1 MRNHT
6 QNTFKEEKKMT
17 RFVSVRNEQVA
28 ELVSR
33 TDEQV
38 VLKMEDGK
46 EKSISPATLKRW
58 WKEIWEEIKEPQTEE
73 ITSTD
78 EVVAEAEEITLTEA
92 EMEYVEH
99 DAAVIEEMTQ
109 PEEIAD
115 EQTEEDPVIEEEVV
129 AKVEKKAKKPAKKK
143 TIDNP
148 HPLKKVIED
157 LAEEIGT
164 EITTATVPTFKS
176 LKVEGKRYGAF
187 TFDDDSVILWL
198 YSEAI
203 EGLTEFR
210 KINHI
215 LDARVKFEEMN
226 DETVSKVK
234 QLVLASLEFTKAKMA
249 AKKTK

>member
-1 MRNHT
+1 
-6 QNTFKEEKKMT
+6 MT
-17 RFVSVRNEQVA
+17 RFVSVRTEQVA

-33 TDEQV
+33 TVEQV

-58 WKEIWEEIKEPQTEE
+58 WKEIEEPQTEE
-73 ITSTD
+73 ITPTD

-92 EMEYVEH
+92 EVKYAEL

-109 PEEIAD
+109 PEENTA
-115 EQTEEDPVIEEEVV
+115 EQIEEEPV
-129 AKVEKKAKKPAKKK
+129 AKVEKKAKKSAKKK

-157 LAEEIGT
+157 LAAEMGT
-164 EITTATVPTFKS
+164 EVTTATVPTFKS

-187 TFDDDSVILWL
+187 TFDEESVTLWL
-198 YSEAI
+198 NSEAI
-203 EGLTEFR
+203 EGLTAYK

-215 LDARVKFEEMN
+215 LDARIRFEEMT
-226 DETVSKVK
+226 DENISKAK
-234 QLVLASLEFTKAKMA
+234 QLVLASLTFTKAKME
-249 AKKTK
+249 AKKKLNNSQN

>member
-6 QNTFKEEKKMT
+6 QNTFKEEKKMK
-17 RFVSVRNEQVA
+17 RFISVRNEQVA

-33 TDEQV
+33 TDDQV

-58 WKEIWEEIKEPQTEE
+58 WKEIEEPQTEE
-73 ITSTD
+73 ITMTD
-78 EVVAEAEEITLTEA
+78 EVVAEA
-92 EMEYVEH
+92 
-99 DAAVIEEMTQ
+99 
-109 PEEIAD
+109 
-115 EQTEEDPVIEEEVV
+115 DPVIEEEPV
-129 AKVEKKAKKPAKKK
+129 AKVEKKAKKPAKKN

-157 LAEEIGT
+157 LAAEIGT
-164 EITTATVPTFKS
+164 EVTTATVPTFKS

-187 TFDDDSVILWL
+187 TFDEESVTLWL

-203 EGLTEFR
+203 EGLTDYR
-210 KINHI
+210 KIKHI

-226 DETVSKVK
+226 DEVVAKVK
-234 QLVLASLEFTKAKMA
+234 QLVLASLAFTKAKIE

>member
-6 QNTFKEEKKMT
+6 QNTFKEKKKMT

-38 VLKMEDGK
+38 VLKMEDGR

-58 WKEIWEEIKEPQTEE
+58 WKEIEEPQTEE
-73 ITSTD
+73 ITSTE
-78 EVVAEAEEITLTEA
+78 EVVAEAE
-92 EMEYVEH
+92 VSW
-99 DAAVIEEMTQ
+99 
-109 PEEIAD
+109 
-115 EQTEEDPVIEEEVV
+115 VIEEEASWVIEEEPV

-157 LAEEIGT
+157 LAAEMGT
-164 EITTATVPTFKS
+164 EVTTATVPTFKS
-176 LKVEGKRYGAF
+176 LKVEGRRYGAF
-187 TFDDDSVILWL
+187 TFDDDSVTLWL

-210 KINHI
+210 KIKHI
-215 LDARVKFEEMN
+215 LDARIRFEEMT
-226 DETVSKVK
+226 DENISKVK
-234 QLVLASLEFTKAKMA
+234 QLVLASLAFTKAKME

>member
-1 MRNHT
+1 
-6 QNTFKEEKKMT
+6 MT
-17 RFVSVRNEQVA
+17 RFVSVRNGKVA

-58 WKEIWEEIKEPQTEE
+58 WKEIKEPQTEE

-78 EVVAEAEEITLTEA
+78 EVVAEA
-92 EMEYVEH
+92 
-99 DAAVIEEMTQ
+99 
-109 PEEIAD
+109 
-115 EQTEEDPVIEEEVV
+115 DPVIEEEPV

-157 LAEEIGT
+157 LAAEIGT
-164 EITTATVPTFKS
+164 EVTTATVPTFKS

-187 TFDDDSVILWL
+187 TFDDDSVTLWL

-210 KINHI
+210 KIKHI

-226 DETVSKVK
+226 DENVSKVK
-234 QLVLASLEFTKAKMA
+234 QLVLASLAFTKAKIE

>member
-1 MRNHT
+1 MRNHA
-6 QNTFKEEKKMT
+6 QNTFKEEKNMT
-17 RFVSVRNEQVA
+17 RFVSIRNGQVA

-38 VLKMEDGK
+38 VLKMENGK
-46 EKSISPATLKRW
+46 EKPISPATLKRW
-58 WKEIWEEIKEPQTEE
+58 WKEIEEPQTEE

-78 EVVAEAEEITLTEA
+78 EVVAEAA
-92 EMEYVEH
+92 
-99 DAAVIEEMTQ
+99 
-109 PEEIAD
+109 
-115 EQTEEDPVIEEEVV
+115 PVIEEEPV

-157 LAEEIGT
+157 FAAEIGT
-164 EITTATVPTFKS
+164 EVTTATVPTFKS

-187 TFDDDSVILWL
+187 TFDDDSVTLWL

-203 EGLTEFR
+203 EGLTDYR
-210 KINHI
+210 KIKHI
-215 LDARVKFEEMN
+215 LDARVKFEEIN
-226 DETVSKVK
+226 DEVVAKVK
-234 QLVLASLEFTKAKMA
+234 QLVLASLEFTKAKIE

>member
-1 MRNHT
+1 
-6 QNTFKEEKKMT
+6 MT

-58 WKEIWEEIKEPQTEE
+58 WKEIEEPQTEE

-78 EVVAEAEEITLTEA
+78 EVVAEETDLQQIADENSSGPLQIGEIMEIIEVDTNIEA
-92 EMEYVEH
+92 
-99 DAAVIEEMTQ
+99 IEE
-109 PEEIAD
+109 

-157 LAEEIGT
+157 LAAEIGT
-164 EITTATVPTFKS
+164 EVTTATVPTFKS

-187 TFDDDSVILWL
+187 TFDDDSVTLWL
-198 YSEAI
+198 NSEAI
-203 EGLTEFR
+203 EGLTDYR

-215 LDARVKFEEMN
+215 LDARIKFEEMT
-226 DETVSKVK
+226 DENVSKVK
-234 QLVLASLEFTKAKMA
+234 QLVLASLAFTKAK
-249 AKKTK
+249 KTK

>member
-1 MRNHT
+1 M
-6 QNTFKEEKKMT
+6 K
-17 RFVSVRNEQVA
+17 RFTSVRNGQVA

-38 VLKMEDGK
+38 VLKMENGE

-58 WKEIWEEIKEPQTEE
+58 WKEIEEPQTEE

-78 EVVAEAEEITLTEA
+78 EVVAEADL
-92 EMEYVEH
+92 
-99 DAAVIEEMTQ
+99 
-109 PEEIAD
+109 
-115 EQTEEDPVIEEEVV
+115 VIEEEPV

-157 LAEEIGT
+157 LAAEIGT
-164 EITTATVPTFKS
+164 EVTTATVPTFKS

-187 TFDDDSVILWL
+187 TFDDDSVTLWL

-210 KINHI
+210 KIKHI

-226 DETVSKVK
+226 DENVSKVK
-234 QLVLASLEFTKAKMA
+234 QLVLASLAFTKAKIE

>member
-1 MRNHT
+1 
-6 QNTFKEEKKMT
+6 MT
-17 RFVSVRNEQVA
+17 RFVSIRNGQVA

-38 VLKMEDGK
+38 VLKMENGK
-46 EKSISPATLKRW
+46 EKPISPATLKRW
-58 WKEIWEEIKEPQTEE
+58 WKEIEEPQTEE

-78 EVVAEAEEITLTEA
+78 EVVAEAA
-92 EMEYVEH
+92 
-99 DAAVIEEMTQ
+99 
-109 PEEIAD
+109 
-115 EQTEEDPVIEEEVV
+115 PVIEEEPV

-157 LAEEIGT
+157 FAAEIGT
-164 EITTATVPTFKS
+164 EVTTATVPTFKS

-187 TFDDDSVILWL
+187 TFDDDSVTLWL

-203 EGLTEFR
+203 EGLTDYR
-210 KINHI
+210 KIKHI
-215 LDARVKFEEMN
+215 LDARVKFEEIN
-226 DETVSKVK
+226 DEVVAKVK
-234 QLVLASLEFTKAKMA
+234 QLVLASLEFTKAKIE

>member
-1 MRNHT
+1 MKK
-6 QNTFKEEKKMT
+6 FK
-17 RFVSVRNEQVA
+17 SVRNGQVA

-38 VLKMEDGK
+38 VLKMENGE

-58 WKEIWEEIKEPQTEE
+58 WKEIEEPQTEE

-78 EVVAEAEEITLTEA
+78 EVVAEADL
-92 EMEYVEH
+92 
-99 DAAVIEEMTQ
+99 
-109 PEEIAD
+109 
-115 EQTEEDPVIEEEVV
+115 VIEEEPV

-157 LAEEIGT
+157 LAAEIGT
-164 EITTATVPTFKS
+164 EVTTATVPTFKS

-187 TFDDDSVILWL
+187 TFDDDSVTLWL

-210 KINHI
+210 KIKHI

-226 DETVSKVK
+226 DEVVAKVK
-234 QLVLASLEFTKAKMA
+234 QLVLASLEFTKAKIE

>member
-1 MRNHT
+1 
-6 QNTFKEEKKMT
+6 MT

-58 WKEIWEEIKEPQTEE
+58 WKEIEEPQTEE

-92 EMEYVEH
+92 EMEYAEH

-109 PEEIAD
+109 PEENAD
-115 EQTEEDPVIEEEVV
+115 EQTEADPVIEEEPV

-143 TIDNP
+143 TIDEP

-157 LAEEIGT
+157 LAAEIGT
-164 EITTATVPTFKS
+164 EVTTATVPTFKS
-176 LKVEGKRYGAF
+176 LKVDGKRYAAF
-187 TFDDDSVILWL
+187 TFDEESVTLWL
-198 YSEAI
+198 YSEAV
-203 EGLTEFR
+203 EGLTEYR

-215 LDARVKFEEMN
+215 LDARVKFEGT
-226 DETVSKVK
+226 DVRKVTELIK
-234 QLVLASLEFTKAKMA
+234 ASFEFTKAKMA

>member
-1 MRNHT
+1 
-6 QNTFKEEKKMT
+6 MT
-17 RFVSVRNEQVA
+17 RFVSVRTEQVA

-33 TDEQV
+33 TAEQA

-58 WKEIWEEIKEPQTEE
+58 WKEIEEPQTEE

-92 EMEYVEH
+92 EIEYAEH
-99 DAAVIEEMTQ
+99 DAVVTEEMTQ
-109 PEEIAD
+109 PEEN
-115 EQTEEDPVIEEEVV
+115 QVIEEEPV

-157 LAEEIGT
+157 LAKELGT
-164 EITTATVPTFKS
+164 EVTTATVPTFKS

-187 TFDDDSVILWL
+187 TFDEESVTLWL
-198 YSEAI
+198 NSEAI
-203 EGLTEFR
+203 EGLTDYR

-215 LDARVKFEEMN
+215 LDARIRFEEMTDKN
-226 DETVSKVK
+226 ISKAK
-234 QLVLASLEFTKAKMA
+234 RLVLAALTFTKAKME

>member
-1 MRNHT
+1 M
-6 QNTFKEEKKMT
+6 K
-17 RFVSVRNEQVA
+17 RFISVRNQQVA

-38 VLKMEDGK
+38 VLKMEDGQ

-58 WKEIWEEIKEPQTEE
+58 WKEIEEPQPEE
-73 ITSTD
+73 TTSTE

-92 EMEYVEH
+92 EMEYIEH

-109 PEEIAD
+109 SEENAD
-115 EQTEEDPVIEEEVV
+115 EQTEADPVIEEEQV

-157 LAEEIGT
+157 LAAEIGT
-164 EITTATVPTFKS
+164 EVTTATVPTFKS

-187 TFDDDSVILWL
+187 TFDDDSVTLWL
-198 YSEAI
+198 NSEAI
-203 EGLTEFR
+203 EGLTEYR

-226 DETVSKVK
+226 DENVSKVK
-234 QLVLASLEFTKAKMA
+234 QLVLASLAFTKAKMA

>member
-1 MRNHT
+1 MAIGLKSKLNQHNHPEESLKIKT
-6 QNTFKEEKKMT
+6 KPLRWLVKKTPLIKLKEETKMK
-17 RFVSVRNEQVA
+17 RFTSVRNGQVA

-33 TDEQV
+33 TDEQI
-38 VLKMEDGK
+38 VLKMENGK

-58 WKEIWEEIKEPQTEE
+58 WKEIEEPQTEE

-78 EVVAEAEEITLTEA
+78 EVVAEA
-92 EMEYVEH
+92 
-99 DAAVIEEMTQ
+99 
-109 PEEIAD
+109 
-115 EQTEEDPVIEEEVV
+115 DPVIEEEPV

-157 LAEEIGT
+157 LAAEIGT
-164 EITTATVPTFKS
+164 EVTTATVPTFKS

-187 TFDDDSVILWL
+187 TFDDDSVTLWL

-210 KINHI
+210 KIKHI

-226 DETVSKVK
+226 DEVVAKVK
-234 QLVLASLEFTKAKMA
+234 QLVLASLEFTKAKIE

>member
-1 MRNHT
+1 
-6 QNTFKEEKKMT
+6 MT
-17 RFVSVRNEQVA
+17 RFISVRNEQVA

-46 EKSISPATLKRW
+46 KKSISPATLKRW
-58 WKEIWEEIKEPQTEE
+58 WKEIEEPQTEE
-73 ITSTD
+73 TTSTE
-78 EVVAEAEEITLTEA
+78 EVVAEAEITLTEA

-99 DAAVIEEMTQ
+99 DAEVIEEMTQ
-109 PEEIAD
+109 SEENAD
-115 EQTEEDPVIEEEVV
+115 EQTEVDQVIEEAPV

-157 LAEEIGT
+157 LAAEIGT
-164 EITTATVPTFKS
+164 EVTTATVPTFKS

-187 TFDDDSVILWL
+187 TFDEESVTLWL

-203 EGLTEFR
+203 EGLTEYR

-215 LDARVKFEEMN
+215 LDARVKFEGTDIE
-226 DETVSKVK
+226 KVTELIK
-234 QLVLASLEFTKAKMA
+234 ASLEFTKAKMA

>member
-1 MRNHT
+1 
-6 QNTFKEEKKMT
+6 MT
-17 RFVSVRNEQVA
+17 RFISVRNGQVA

-33 TDEQV
+33 TDEKV

-58 WKEIWEEIKEPQTEE
+58 WKEIEEPQTEE

-99 DAAVIEEMTQ
+99 DAAVTEEMTQ
-109 PEEIAD
+109 PEENAD
-115 EQTEEDPVIEEEVV
+115 EQTEEDLVIEEEVV

-157 LAEEIGT
+157 LVAEIGT
-164 EITTATVPTFKS
+164 EVTTATVPTFKS

-187 TFDDDSVILWL
+187 TFDEESVTLWL
-198 YSEAI
+198 YSEAV
-203 EGLTEFR
+203 EGLTDYR
-210 KINHI
+210 KIKHI
-215 LDARVKFEEMN
+215 LDARVKFEEMT
-226 DETVSKVK
+226 DENVSKVK
-234 QLVLASLEFTKAKMA
+234 QLILASLAFTKAKIE

>member
-1 MRNHT
+1 
-6 QNTFKEEKKMT
+6 MT
-17 RFVSVRNEQVA
+17 RFISIRNEQVA

-33 TDEQV
+33 TDEKV

-58 WKEIWEEIKEPQTEE
+58 WREIKEPQTEE

-78 EVVAEAEEITLTEA
+78 EVVAEA
-92 EMEYVEH
+92 
-99 DAAVIEEMTQ
+99 
-109 PEEIAD
+109 
-115 EQTEEDPVIEEEVV
+115 DPVIEEEPV

-157 LAEEIGT
+157 LAAEIGT
-164 EITTATVPTFKS
+164 EVTTATVPTFKS

-187 TFDDDSVILWL
+187 TFDDDSVTLWL

-226 DETVSKVK
+226 DENVSKVK
-234 QLVLASLEFTKAKMA
+234 QLVLASLAFTKAKIE

>member
-1 MRNHT
+1 MAIGLKSKLNQHNHPEESLKIKT
-6 QNTFKEEKKMT
+6 KPLRWLVKKTPLIKLKEEKKMT
-17 RFVSVRNEQVA
+17 RFISIRNEQVA

-33 TDEQV
+33 TDEKV

-58 WKEIWEEIKEPQTEE
+58 WKEIEEPQTEE

-78 EVVAEAEEITLTEA
+78 EVVAEA
-92 EMEYVEH
+92 
-99 DAAVIEEMTQ
+99 
-109 PEEIAD
+109 
-115 EQTEEDPVIEEEVV
+115 DPVIEEEPV

-157 LAEEIGT
+157 LAAEIGT
-164 EITTATVPTFKS
+164 EVTTATVPTFKS

-187 TFDDDSVILWL
+187 TFDDDSVTLWL

-226 DETVSKVK
+226 DENVSKVK
-234 QLVLASLEFTKAKMA
+234 QLVLASLAFTKAKIE

>member
-1 MRNHT
+1 M
-6 QNTFKEEKKMT
+6 K
-17 RFVSVRNEQVA
+17 RFISVRNEQVA

-33 TDEQV
+33 TDDQV

-58 WKEIWEEIKEPQTEE
+58 WKEIEEPQTEE
-73 ITSTD
+73 ITTTD
-78 EVVAEAEEITLTEA
+78 EVVAEA
-92 EMEYVEH
+92 
-99 DAAVIEEMTQ
+99 
-109 PEEIAD
+109 
-115 EQTEEDPVIEEEVV
+115 DPVIEEEPV

-157 LAEEIGT
+157 LAAEIGT
-164 EITTATVPTFKS
+164 EVTTATVPTFKS

-187 TFDDDSVILWL
+187 TFDEESVTLWL

-203 EGLTEFR
+203 EGLTDYR
-210 KINHI
+210 KIKHI

-226 DETVSKVK
+226 DEVVAKVK
-234 QLVLASLEFTKAKMA
+234 QLVLASLEFTKAKIE

>member
-1 MRNHT
+1 
-6 QNTFKEEKKMT
+6 MT

-28 ELVSR
+28 ELVNR

-58 WKEIWEEIKEPQTEE
+58 WKEIEEPQTEE

-78 EVVAEAEEITLTEA
+78 EVVAEVEEIALTEA
-92 EMEYVEH
+92 EMEGVEN

-109 PEEIAD
+109 PEENAD
-115 EQTEEDPVIEEEVV
+115 EQTEANLVIEEEPV

-143 TIDNP
+143 TMDNP

-157 LAEEIGT
+157 LAAEIGT
-164 EITTATVPTFKS
+164 EVTTATVPTFKS
-176 LKVEGKRYGAF
+176 LKVGGKRYGAF
-187 TFDDDSVILWL
+187 TFDDDSVTLWL
-198 YSEAI
+198 NSEAI
-203 EGLTEFR
+203 EGLTDYR

-215 LDARVKFEEMN
+215 LDARIKFEEMT
-226 DETVSKVK
+226 DENVSKVK
-234 QLVLASLEFTKAKMA
+234 QLVLASLAFTKAK
-249 AKKTK
+249 KTK

>member
-1 MRNHT
+1 
-6 QNTFKEEKKMT
+6 MT
-17 RFVSVRNEQVA
+17 RFVSVRNGKVA

-58 WKEIWEEIKEPQTEE
+58 WKEIEEPQTEE

-78 EVVAEAEEITLTEA
+78 EVVAEA
-92 EMEYVEH
+92 
-99 DAAVIEEMTQ
+99 
-109 PEEIAD
+109 
-115 EQTEEDPVIEEEVV
+115 DPVIEEEPV

-157 LAEEIGT
+157 LAAEIGT
-164 EITTATVPTFKS
+164 EVTTATVPTFKS

-187 TFDDDSVILWL
+187 TFDDDSVTLWL

-210 KINHI
+210 KIKHI

-226 DETVSKVK
+226 DEVVAKVK
-234 QLVLASLEFTKAKMA
+234 QLVLASLEFTKAKIE

>member
-1 MRNHT
+1 VNNNTTKKTQGGSKMKRFISIRN
-6 QNTFKEEKKMT
+6 Q
-17 RFVSVRNEQVA
+17 QIA
-28 ELVSR
+28 ELVSQ
-33 TDEQV
+33 TEDQA
-38 VLKMEDGK
+38 VLKMENGQ

-58 WKEIWEEIKEPQTEE
+58 WKEIEEPQTEE

-92 EMEYVEH
+92 EIEYVEQ

-109 PEEIAD
+109 PEENAD
-115 EQTEEDPVIEEEVV
+115 EQTEADPVIEEEPV

-143 TIDNP
+143 TVDNP

-157 LAEEIGT
+157 LAAEIGT
-164 EITTATVPTFKS
+164 EVTTATVPTFKS

-187 TFDDDSVILWL
+187 TFDDDSVTLWL

-215 LDARVKFEEMN
+215 LDARIKFEEMN
-226 DETVSKVK
+226 DENVSKVK
-234 QLVLASLEFTKAKMA
+234 QLVLASLAFTKAKIE

>member
-1 MRNHT
+1 
-6 QNTFKEEKKMT
+6 MT
-17 RFVSVRNEQVA
+17 RFMSVRNEQVA

-38 VLKMEDGK
+38 VLKLENGK
-46 EKSISPATLKRW
+46 GKSISPATLKRW
-58 WKEIWEEIKEPQTEE
+58 WKEIEEPQTEE

-78 EVVAEAEEITLTEA
+78 EVVAEAEEITLAEA
-92 EMEYVEH
+92 EMEYVEQ

-109 PEEIAD
+109 PEENAD
-115 EQTEEDPVIEEEVV
+115 EQTEVDPVIEEEPV

-157 LAEEIGT
+157 LAAEIGT
-164 EITTATVPTFKS
+164 EVTTATVPTFKS

-187 TFDDDSVILWL
+187 TFDEESVILWL

-203 EGLTEFR
+203 EGLTDYR

-215 LDARVKFEEMN
+215 LDARIKFEEMT
-226 DETVSKVK
+226 DENISKVK
-234 QLVLASLEFTKAKMA
+234 QLVLASLAFTKAKIK

>member
-1 MRNHT
+1 MAIGLKSKLNQHNHPEESLKIKT
-6 QNTFKEEKKMT
+6 KPLRWLVKKTPLIKLKEETKMT
-17 RFVSVRNEQVA
+17 RFVSVRNGKVA

-58 WKEIWEEIKEPQTEE
+58 WKEIKEPQTEE

-78 EVVAEAEEITLTEA
+78 EVVAEA
-92 EMEYVEH
+92 
-99 DAAVIEEMTQ
+99 
-109 PEEIAD
+109 
-115 EQTEEDPVIEEEVV
+115 DPVIEEEPV

-157 LAEEIGT
+157 LAAEIGT
-164 EITTATVPTFKS
+164 EVTTATVPTFKS

-187 TFDDDSVILWL
+187 TFDDDSVTLWL

-210 KINHI
+210 KIKHI

-226 DETVSKVK
+226 DEVVAKVK
-234 QLVLASLEFTKAKMA
+234 QLVLASLEFTKAKIE

>member
-1 MRNHT
+1 MRNHA
-6 QNTFKEEKKMT
+6 QNTFKEGKKMT

-33 TDEQV
+33 TDEKV

-58 WKEIWEEIKEPQTEE
+58 WKEIKESQTEE

-78 EVVAEAEEITLTEA
+78 EVV
-92 EMEYVEH
+92 VE
-99 DAAVIEEMTQ
+99 DATVIEEMTQ
-109 PEEIAD
+109 PEENAD
-115 EQTEEDPVIEEEVV
+115 EQTEADPVIEEEVV
-129 AKVEKKAKKPAKKK
+129 AKVEKKAKKPAKRR

-157 LAEEIGT
+157 LAAEIGT
-164 EITTATVPTFKS
+164 EVTTATVPTFKS

-187 TFDDDSVILWL
+187 TFDEESVTLWL

-203 EGLTEFR
+203 EGLTDYR
-210 KINHI
+210 KIKHI

-226 DETVSKVK
+226 DEAVAKVK
-234 QLVLASLEFTKAKMA
+234 QLVLASLEFTKAKIE

>member
-1 MRNHT
+1 
-6 QNTFKEEKKMT
+6 MT
-17 RFVSVRNEQVA
+17 RFISVRNEQVA

-33 TDEQV
+33 TDEKV

-58 WKEIWEEIKEPQTEE
+58 WKEIKEPQTEE

-78 EVVAEAEEITLTEA
+78 EVVAEAGEITLTEA
-92 EMEYVEH
+92 EIEYVEH
-99 DAAVIEEMTQ
+99 DAAVIDEMTQ
-109 PEEIAD
+109 PEENAD
-115 EQTEEDPVIEEEVV
+115 EQTEANQVIEEETV

-157 LAEEIGT
+157 LAAEMGT
-164 EITTATVPTFKS
+164 EVTTATVPTFKS

-187 TFDDDSVILWL
+187 TFDDDSVTLWL
-198 YSEAI
+198 NSEAI
-203 EGLTEFR
+203 EGLTDYR
-210 KINHI
+210 KIKHI
-215 LDARVKFEEMN
+215 LDARIKFEEMTAEN
-226 DETVSKVK
+226 VSKVK
-234 QLVLASLEFTKAKMA
+234 QLVLASLAFTKAKIE

>member
-1 MRNHT
+1 VKN
-6 QNTFKEEKKMT
+6 NTTKNFEKEKKMT
-17 RFVSVRNEQVA
+17 RFISVRNGKVA

-58 WKEIWEEIKEPQTEE
+58 WKEIKEPQTEE

-78 EVVAEAEEITLTEA
+78 EVVAEVEEITLAGA

-109 PEEIAD
+109 PEENAD
-115 EQTEEDPVIEEEVV
+115 EQTEADPVIEEEVV

-143 TIDNP
+143 IIDNP

-157 LAEEIGT
+157 LAAEIGT
-164 EITTATVPTFKS
+164 EVTTATVPTFKS

-187 TFDDDSVILWL
+187 TFDEDSVTLWL

-203 EGLTEFR
+203 EGLTDYR
-210 KINHI
+210 KIIHI

-226 DETVSKVK
+226 DENVSKVK

>member
-1 MRNHT
+1 MRNRT
-6 QNTFKEEKKMT
+6 QNTFKEETKMT

-38 VLKMEDGK
+38 VLKMENGE

-58 WKEIWEEIKEPQTEE
+58 WKEIEEPQTEE

-78 EVVAEAEEITLTEA
+78 EVVAEADL
-92 EMEYVEH
+92 
-99 DAAVIEEMTQ
+99 
-109 PEEIAD
+109 
-115 EQTEEDPVIEEEVV
+115 VIEEEPV

-157 LAEEIGT
+157 LAAEIGT
-164 EITTATVPTFKS
+164 EVTTATVPTFKS

-187 TFDDDSVILWL
+187 TFDDDSVTLWL

-210 KINHI
+210 KIKHI

-226 DETVSKVK
+226 DEVVAKVK
-234 QLVLASLEFTKAKMA
+234 QLVLASLEFTKAKIE

>member
-1 MRNHT
+1 
-6 QNTFKEEKKMT
+6 MT
-17 RFVSVRNEQVA
+17 RFVSIRNGQVA

-38 VLKMEDGK
+38 VLKMENGK
-46 EKSISPATLKRW
+46 EKPISPATLKRW
-58 WKEIWEEIKEPQTEE
+58 WKEIEEPQTEE

-78 EVVAEAEEITLTEA
+78 EVVAEAA
-92 EMEYVEH
+92 
-99 DAAVIEEMTQ
+99 
-109 PEEIAD
+109 
-115 EQTEEDPVIEEEVV
+115 PVIEEEPV

-157 LAEEIGT
+157 FAAEIGT
-164 EITTATVPTFKS
+164 EVTTATVPTFKS

-187 TFDDDSVILWL
+187 TFDDDSVTLWL

-203 EGLTEFR
+203 EGLAEFR
-210 KINHI
+210 KIKHI

-226 DETVSKVK
+226 DEVVAKVK
-234 QLVLASLEFTKAKMA
+234 QLVLASLEFTKAKIE